1 MGFTEQL
8 AVRMAIALGI
18 GLLIGAE
25 RERRKNGPGRSAAG
39 IRTFSLVSLVG
50 ALSLAIGGEA
60 LLVVSGIAVA
70 GLTAL
75 GYRRTS
81 KRDPGL
87 TSEMALFATF
97 FLGALCMTQP
107 ALASGLAVTISIL
120 LASRTRL
127 HRFVRHVLT
136 AQEAHDALLF
146 GAAALVVLPLAP
158 DRAVDPFGVLNPRTL
173 WRLVVLMMAISAAGY
188 VSLRVLGPRYGLPI
202 SGFASGFISSA
213 ATIGSMGNRAVREPA
228 MLRGAVAGAVLST
241 VATFVQ
247 MAALLLITDKSTL
260 RVMTLPLLFG
270 VITAVL
276 YGLLFTWRS
285 VLGSKDAAPE
295 RGRAFNLTSA
305 VTFATVVTAILLI
318 SAAINQWLGSAG
330 LLFATAAAGFADA
343 HAPTIAVASMAA
355 AGKISASQ
363 AMLPLLFAVT
373 ANTITR
379 LLWPSRLAIGNSRL
393 RLYRDW
399 FWWSL
404 LCGLGLHFARENLR
418 DS

>member
-8 AVRMAIALGI
+8 AVRIAIALGI

-25 RERRKNGPGRSAAG
+25 RERRKSDGPGRSAAG
-39 IRTFSLVSLVG
+39 IRTFGLVSLVG
-50 ALSLAIGGEA
+50 ALSLSIGGEA

-75 GYRRTS
+75 GYRQTNQ
-81 KRDPGL
+81 KDPGL
-87 TSEMALFATF
+87 TSEMALFTTF

-107 ALASGLAVTISIL
+107 ALASGLAVTVSIL

-136 AQEAHDALLF
+136 AQEAQDALLF
-146 GAAALVVLPLAP
+146 GAAALVILPLAP
-158 DRAVDPFGVLNPRTL
+158 NRAVDPFGVLNPRTL
-173 WRLVVLMMAISAAGY
+173 WRLVVLVMAISTAGY
-188 VSLRVLGPRYGLPI
+188 ISLRVLGPRYGLPI
-202 SGFASGFISSA
+202 SGFVSGFISSA
-213 ATIGSMGNRAVREPA
+213 ATISSMGNRAVREPA

-247 MAALLLITDKSTL
+247 MAALLLVTDKSTL
-260 RVMTLPLLFG
+260 RVMTLPLLLG
-270 VITAVL
+270 GGTAVL

-285 VLGSKDAAPE
+285 ARGSQDVEPE

-305 VTFATVVTAILLI
+305 LAFVIVVTGILLI

-330 LLFATAAAGFADA
+330 LLFATAVAGFADA

-355 AGKISASQ
+355 AGKISVDGTT
-363 AMLPLLFAVT
+363 LPIVFAIT
-373 ANTITR
+373 ANTITKAV
-379 LLWPSRLAIGNSRL
+379 LAVIPGNRQFALEVIQGLVLVIVAVWIGIAL
-393 RLYRDW
+393 R
-399 FWWSL
+399 
-404 LCGLGLHFARENLR
+404 A
-418 DS
+418 